1 MDRDLDFFFLLLV
14 VYIVYL
20 HVALFTLFQVQLLVT
35 RKVTLVVA
43 FGFLPQNFGWYG
55 LTLSFYSGGSKG
67 SSRDARSPGGVQILS
82 ISCSFGKFW
91 QNCMLAPP
99 GELPPPHLGEILYPP
114 LFYEYRLSEWWDTQI
129 LPAVID
135 FELFALTD
143 GSDAKTFTRARATR

>member
-20 HVALFTLFQVQLLVT
+20 HVAFFTLFQVQLLVT

-55 LTLSFYSGGSKG
+55 LALSFYSGGSKG
-67 SSRDARSPGGVQILS
+67 SSRDARSPGGSKFFQFHAVLGN
-82 ISCSFGKFW
+82 FGKIVCW
-91 QNCMLAPP
+91 RPL
-99 GELPPPHLGEILYPP
+99 ESWPPHLGEILYPL

-129 LPAVID
+129 RPAVID

-143 GSDAKTFTRARATR
+143 GSDAKTSTRARATR